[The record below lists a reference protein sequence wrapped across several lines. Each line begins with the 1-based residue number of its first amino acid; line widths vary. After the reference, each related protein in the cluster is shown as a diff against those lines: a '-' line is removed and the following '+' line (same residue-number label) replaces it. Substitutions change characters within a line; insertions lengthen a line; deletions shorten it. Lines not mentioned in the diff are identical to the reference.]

1 MIKAIRT
8 LAIVAIAIFAM
19 AACSGKKQLDT
30 EKIMSYAQA
39 QTELTESDYDFFI
52 DQLEVIAD
60 MTQGMDKKEANEY
73 INNLPED
80 QQQAMVVVS
89 LVIMGSGDKL
99 TDAQKERIL
108 ALEEKV
114 KE

>member
-8 LAIVAIAIFAM
+8 LAIIAIAIFAM

-39 QTELTESDYDFFI
+39 QNELTESDYDFFI
-52 DQLEVIAD
+52 DQLETIAD
-60 MTQGMDKKEANEY
+60 MTQGMNQEEAKEY
-73 INNLPED
+73 FNNLPED
-80 QQQAMVVVS
+80 QQQAVVVVS
-89 LVIMGSGDKL
+89 MVIMGSGDKL

-108 ALEEKV
+108 ALEKKV
-114 KE
+114 NE